1 MTTTGP
7 RTPHDESRRGGIQLA
22 MPENHLDVVVTPDSV
37 DPQRPASLRTT
48 IIAVVSMPLFFLLAF
63 TLCYVSATHAPSPH
77 DMALTI
83 SGPADVTEQIAD
95 AIDSRAEGAFDIT
108 RTTDSDAAREAVT
121 DRDAVG
127 ALIVDG
133 QDVTTVVASAAGRV
147 ATPVITSVGA
157 QVASSLGGTSTV
169 EDAVPLPADDPGG
182 SILFLFLV
190 ICTVGGFLSITVISQ
205 TVKSGG
211 LRPLL
216 ATAAGAALVVPVI
229 GFSMVS
235 VFVDF
240 EVPFGTTAA
249 VIGVGMVYTLTV
261 ALIATLFDFLL
272 GQAAVLGV
280 ILVVVALSFPSS
292 GGSVPGAM
300 LPPFW
305 QVLHEGWLG
314 AGAYESMRGILF
326 FDGAQV
332 SAWLTQLLVWT
343 GAVILLLVIAS
354 VAKRRRSRARVDST
368 PAGIPNTATPA
379 PTPADQLD
387 SEQEIRLDEGAS

>member
-1 MTTTGP
+1 VTTTGP